1 MNRVCWHPHDDN
13 LIVSTSSGPAVLL
26 HDLRRSSA
34 PLLEMRGH
42 APAGRAPRG
51 IYGAVFMQGGRAVVC
66 AGEGSARIS
75 VYDAATGR
83 PVGRGLVGFDAS
95 NLSVWTPTAGCEFL
109 LASHDR
115 LTSAF
120 VCC

>member
-1 MNRVCWHPHDDN
+1 MALAVASDGDDAVVVVRPSEHDSHGVAP
-13 LIVSTSSGPAVLL
+13 LGRHLSHGRAYHLAVLEN
-26 HDLRRSSA
+26 H
-34 PLLEMRGH
+34 EH
-42 APAGRAPRG
+42 FV
-51 IYGAVFMQGGRAVVC
+51 VFGDDEC